1 MFLMRAPLRNIHS
14 ICSRLM
20 MMSHHHP
27 RSHVVTHHRPGTL
40 HLRYLVDFGDGDVWV
55 EKELTPADFDVIA
68 SAEQNE
74 GRYKRKMES
83 RDEP

>member
-1 MFLMRAPLRNIHS
+1 
-14 ICSRLM
+14 M

-40 HLRYLVDFGDGDVWV
+40 WVLRYLVDFGDGDVWV